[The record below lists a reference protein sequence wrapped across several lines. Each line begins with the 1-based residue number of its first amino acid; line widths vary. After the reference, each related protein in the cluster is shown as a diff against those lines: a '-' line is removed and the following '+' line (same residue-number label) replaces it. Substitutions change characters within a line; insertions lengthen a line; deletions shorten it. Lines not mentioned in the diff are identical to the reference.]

1 MKAPHLLIVTAATV
15 LAGCASSPAVEPPVA
30 SVAAPAL
37 QGGSSWVYDQINP
50 YNGTRVRTITY
61 TLAARSGGFEL
72 VGRSDRSEDPAETE
86 TVSAPWQISAQ
97 SGGAAR
103 RAFDPPLS
111 AIRFPVAPGER
122 WRQTLHMTNERGE
135 TQRWT
140 TTARAARWERVKT
153 PAGEFVALRIERQ
166 MNLGDRDAGWGDT
179 MVFDVF
185 WYVPE
190 VRRWVRL
197 ERRLERRESVKDP
210 RVDRDWI
217 VWQLSSYRL
226 PG

>member
-1 MKAPHLLIVTAATV
+1 MKATHLLIVAAATV
-15 LAGCASSPAVEPPVA
+15 LAGCTSSPAVEPPVA
-30 SVAAPAL
+30 SVAAPTL
-37 QGGSSWVYDQINP
+37 RGGESWVYDQINP
-50 YNGTRVRTITY
+50 YNGTRARTITY

-72 VGRSDRSEDPAETE
+72 VGRSDRGEDPDETE
-86 TVSAPWQISAQ
+86 SVTAPWHISTQ
-97 SGGAAR
+97 SNGTAR
-103 RAFDPPLS
+103 RAFGAPLA

-122 WRQTLHMTNERGE
+122 WRQTLRMTNERGE
-135 TQRWT
+135 MRRWT
-140 TTARAARWERVKT
+140 TSARAVRWERVKT
-153 PAGEFVALRIERQ
+153 PAGEFLALRIERQ
-166 MNLGDRDAGWGDT
+166 MNLGDRDAIWGDT
-179 MVFDVF
+179 TVFDVF

-190 VRRWVRL
+190 VQRWVRL